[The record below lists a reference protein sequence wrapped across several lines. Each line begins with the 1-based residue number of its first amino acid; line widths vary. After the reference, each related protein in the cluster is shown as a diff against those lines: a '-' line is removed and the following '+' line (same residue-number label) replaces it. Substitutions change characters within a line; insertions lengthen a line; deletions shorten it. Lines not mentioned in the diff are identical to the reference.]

1 MPACFYAKSRKW
13 NALLLEQPLVAIGG
27 SEAVWTSAS
36 FTFQPQ
42 TLGFFLFYSLT

>member
-27 SEAVWTSAS
+27 SEAVWTLQAS
-36 FTFQPQ
+36 
-42 TLGFFLFYSLT
+42 LFSPKL

>member
-1 MPACFYAKSRKW
+1 MPACFYGKSRKW

-42 TLGFFLFYSLT
+42 TLGFSYSIL